1 MVSSGLPSPKQQGK
15 IEHAGLRRRA
25 LAAWSDERGL
35 RLEFIQPRKPVQNAY
50 IESFNGRLRDE
61 YLANWFTSLS
71 EALGK
76 IETWRKDY
84 KEQRPH
90 SSSNYLLRAEFVRT
104 ATEMR
109 P

>member
-1 MVSSGLPSPKQQGK
+1 
-15 IEHAGLRRRA
+15 LRRRA

-76 IETWRKDY
+76 LGGRITKNNARTVRRTTCCAQSLY
-84 KEQRPH
+84 GQQRRCGH
-90 SSSNYLLRAEFVRT
+90 EER
-104 ATEMR
+104 
-109 P
+109 